1 MDIIK
6 RINMMVESKLRGFKN
21 RKALAMEIEDMEWKV
36 EKKDSLKFQ
45 LILNKYLV
53 DQDITLSVIEAVLK
67 LKDRQI
73 VALYDELLD
82 LHYDD

>member
-1 MDIIK
+1 
-6 RINMMVESKLRGFKN
+6 MMVESKLRGFKN
-21 RKALAMEIEDMEWKV
+21 RKALAMEIEDMEGKV